1 MLENKEFYIKL
12 KEEEFKVELIKFSDT
27 LNKALVYIPEKNVL
41 EDVYV
46 NELIIKDKGEVNMER
61 KVLPSKVLPL
71 TNEEKLEYCNMH
83 FDCLECSGGYE
94 KCCCPMESK
103 ELTDEQIDEIRMKLI
118 KG

>member
-27 LNKALVYIPEKNVL
+27 LNKALVFIPEKNRL

-46 NELIIKDKGEVNMER
+46 NELIINNKGEVNMKR
-61 KVLPSKVLPL
+61 KVLAL
-71 TNEEKLEYCNMH
+71 TDEEKLEYCNMH
-83 FDCLECSGGYE
+83 FDCMDCSGCRE
-94 KCCCPMESK
+94 CCPMVSK
-103 ELTDEQIDEIRMKLI
+103 ELTDERIEEIRMKLI